1 MRVIQQ
7 FMPKNW
13 RQFKAYRPLNHSDWR
28 PRHGAYF
35 SIIVGV
41 FVSVLD
47 ATAINL
53 LLPSI
58 ADDFNASTSSAIL
71 IINAYHISILVM
83 LLPLAAIGERIG
95 HSKVH
100 LYGFA
105 LFTIASLLGSVVES
119 LEALVTARILQ
130 GMGAAGIMSVNA
142 ALLRLSFPEALLGRK
157 LAAIS
162 MAAAIASVS
171 GPALAS
177 VILSIAS
184 WQWLFALKVPI
195 GVIAILAGYGNF
207 PHNDSQSPAFS
218 GASLLLNTATF
229 SFFFIGLSLLTSDLH
244 ENALLTGWIM
254 IVIGVLLA
262 GVYFRHQLRQP
273 QPLFPLD
280 LLRIR
285 DFSLPIAASTGA
297 YLALT
302 IVHIGL
308 PFTLLHTY
316 LYDAYQASALLLAW
330 PLAMILFSP
339 LAGRLVGRCSDGAI
353 SSMGLLIFAVG
364 VFSLA
369 LMSAQPTDMGLF
381 WRIFLC
387 GAGFALFHVPNNH
400 SIVTAT
406 PLERSGSGSAMLSTS
421 RLTGQSL
428 GAACIAMLFVIWP
441 GQNGRAENVGLF
453 VAGGFAVASLLLGCL
468 QARRS

>member
-1 MRVIQQ
+1 MRFIQQ
-7 FMPKNW
+7 FMPKNCWQFRKKIPSESSAW
-13 RQFKAYRPLNHSDWR
+13 RF
-28 PRHGAYF
+28 RHGAYF

-47 ATAINL
+47 ATAVNL

-71 IINAYHISILVM
+71 IINAYHIAILVM
-83 LLPLAAIGERIG
+83 LLPLAAVGERIG
-95 HSKVH
+95 HGKVH

-105 LFTIASLLGSVVES
+105 LFTVASLLGSVVHS
-119 LEALVTARILQ
+119 LHALVIARILQ
-130 GMGAAGIMSVNA
+130 GIGAAGIMGVSA
-142 ALLRLSFPEALLGRK
+142 ALLRLAFPQALLGRK

-162 MAAAIASVS
+162 MVAAIATVS

-177 VILSIAS
+177 VILSSAS

-195 GVIAILAGYGNF
+195 GIIAIWAGYGNF
-207 PHNDSQSPAFS
+207 PHNASKSAVFS
-218 GASLLLNTATF
+218 SVSLLLNTATF
-229 SFFFIGLSLLTSDLH
+229 SLLFIGISLLTSDLA
-244 ENALLTGWIM
+244 ENMRLTGWITL
-254 IVIGVLLA
+254 VTGLCLA
-262 GVYFRHQLRQP
+262 GVYCRHQLRQP

-285 DFSLPIAASTGA
+285 EFSLAIAASTGA

-302 IVHIGL
+302 IVHVGL

-316 LYDAYQASALLLAW
+316 RYNAYQASALLLAW
-330 PLAMILFSP
+330 PMATVLFSP
-339 LAGRLVGRCSDGAI
+339 IAGRLIGRYSNGVTG
-353 SSMGLLIFAVG
+353 SLGMLMFAAG
-364 VFSLA
+364 IFSLA
-369 LMSAQPTDMGLF
+369 LMSGPPTDLGLF

-400 SIVTAT
+400 SIVVST
-406 PLERSGSGSAMLSTS
+406 PLERGGSGSAMLSTS

-428 GAACIAMLFVIWP
+428 GAACIAMLFAIWP
-441 GQNGRAENVGLF
+441 GQNGTAENVGLF

-468 QARRS
+468 QAQRS